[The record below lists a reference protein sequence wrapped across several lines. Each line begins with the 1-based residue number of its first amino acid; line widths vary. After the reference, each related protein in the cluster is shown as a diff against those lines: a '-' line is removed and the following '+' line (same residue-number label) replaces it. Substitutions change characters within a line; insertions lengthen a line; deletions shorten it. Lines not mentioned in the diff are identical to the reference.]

1 MVCTPALKSIKV
13 LQPFEV
19 ADLISFYQSDNVM
32 PKGEAEEI
40 SKASSMAKYLWN
52 NRQHFRKN
60 AQCFKQ
66 QEDTIFRPVA
76 PFNVLTREEADDY
89 LSENNLAP
97 PTDAYAQ
104 PKTATV
110 FTVSKASSLDPNRKI
125 TVRVTTMGG
134 KNFKLRLP
142 RNQFNYDLLKMKL
155 SSAGVEHLHLYLKGR
170 MNDKDK
176 VPVQNEEA
184 FQRVL
189 EQAFKAKR
197 PLELV
202 MDRRRATKKRRR
214 TSMYEEPVPRKKV
227 KQDLNPYASTGG
239 LMEASRK
246 KRESRRQ
253 KERESRKTQIVEPE
267 PEPAPQ
273 PRQQKQ
279 KQEEVQDDICRVCG
293 SYWVKNRWHLD
304 TDWLCCDFCG
314 GWFHVHCLGML
325 QSEFK
330 TIVENKQKFKCS
342 QCEKK
347 SKQKDQDQN
356 KPAGDDWVYF

>member
-1 MVCTPALKSIKV
+1 
-13 LQPFEV
+13 
-19 ADLISFYQSDNVM
+19 M

-40 SKASSMAKYLWN
+40 SKAASMAKFLWN

-76 PFNVLTREEADDY
+76 PFNVLSREEADDY
-89 LSENNLAP
+89 LSENALAP

-142 RNQFNYDLLKMKL
+142 RNQFNYDLLKAKL

-170 MNDKDK
+170 INEKDK

-184 FQRVL
+184 FQREL
-189 EQAFKAKR
+189 EKAFKAKR

-214 TSMYEEPVPRKKV
+214 SNMYDEPVPRKKV
-227 KQDLNPYASTGG
+227 KQENPYASSGG

-253 KERESRKTQIVEPE
+253 KDRESRKAKVVAVQ
-267 PEPAPQ
+267 PAQPQ
-273 PRQQKQ
+273 PHPAKKPQQ
-279 KQEEVQDDICRVCG
+279 QEETADDICKICG

-314 GWFHVHCLGML
+314 GWFHVHCLGMQ

-342 QCEKK
+342 ACEKK
-347 SKQKDQDQN
+347 SKSKPKEQKAN
-356 KPAGDDWVYF
+356 GDNDWVYF